1 MIRARMR
8 RALAPAIRLLDGAE
22 KAPCETP
29 SPSEECTRFPAFPWD
44 LRTVILVFPPD
55 TGLRF
60 LNLNVTLG
68 LTGVLFDQAQ
78 SWKGRDPR
86 DAFDLQFC
94 LEAGDKTV
102 TYKQYHSIAAELSYR
117 PNDVFFRL
125 GDRLVF
131 EGRWPE
137 YRIRYAQ
144 PEKDFSID
152 FDLRSRRGLHWW
164 AYSPGLYC
172 HYTSFCDCRIEWSF
186 GAAKGALGIPALH
199 DHGWGKNALPLRL
212 PLEVFRY
219 EVMRLP
225 WGAFALSLW
234 TEGPLGME
242 LKNVGLIREDSGPTL
257 KMKRYECTVVEWEEV
272 PNYMGI
278 LCRVPRRWVGTQRGE
293 GIVFRYE
300 AVRSTEPRAVLGEGF
315 LYAFD
320 YQGRFSGTTSFPS
333 TVEGAGYVEQLGRLR
348 SRRT

>member
-152 FDLRSRRGLHWW
+152 FDLRSRRGFHWW